1 MREAEGLFKEVR
13 PLPHMFPEHG
23 FEGRNT
29 RRNQVELVKG
39 VITRG
44 AKQMAM
50 TDPIGDMLTRMK
62 NAMMSSYDTVDIPGS
77 KLKMNIAK
85 VLKSEGFIKNYRIVS
100 EGPRGTIR
108 VFLKYDEKGVP
119 VIGGLKR
126 VSKPSR
132 RFYTKS
138 DKIPKVLGGLGVN
151 ILSTSRGVMTDRE
164 ARKTGVGGEVLC
176 AVW

>member
-1 MREAEGLFKEVR
+1 
-13 PLPHMFPEHG
+13 
-23 FEGRNT
+23 
-29 RRNQVELVKG
+29 
-39 VITRG
+39 
-44 AKQMAM
+44 MAM
-50 TDPIGDMLTRMK
+50 TDPIGDMLTRMR
-62 NAMMSSYDTVDIPGS
+62 NAMMASYDTVDIPSS

-85 VLKSEGFIKNYRIVS
+85 VLKSEGFIKNYRIVN
-100 EGPRGTIR
+100 EGTRGTIR

-138 DKIPKVLGGLGVN
+138 DKIPMVLGGLGVN
-151 ILSTSRGVMTDRE
+151 ILSTSKGVMTDRE
-164 ARKTGVGGEVLC
+164 ARKAGVGGEVLC